1 MSAVVDDLR
10 RAAAARSQDSLQ
22 DPAGSGPVP
31 GVGAPLVVYFSSV
44 SANTHRFV
52 ERLACRRVRLPLR
65 TGEDPPVMDEPYV
78 LAVPTYGRPNGAG
91 SVPPQVVK
99 FLNLEAN
106 RRQLIGVLGAGN
118 TNFGE
123 TYCLAADKIAA
134 KCGVP
139 VLYRFELMG
148 TDQDVDTVNEGLMK
162 LWQ

>member
-10 RAAAARSQDSLQ
+10 RAAAARTRDRS
-22 DPAGSGPVP
+22 GSASGTVP
-31 GVGAPLVVYFSSV
+31 GAGDPLVVYFSSV
-44 SANTHRFV
+44 SGNTHKFV
-52 ERLACRRVRLPLR
+52 AKLRCRAVRLPLR
-65 TGEDPPVMDEPYV
+65 TGEDVPVIEEPYV
-78 LAVPTYGRPNGAG
+78 LAVPTYGRPDGAG

-99 FLNLEAN
+99 FLNLERN
-106 RRQLIGVLGAGN
+106 RRGLRGVLGAGN

-123 TYCLAADKIAA
+123 TFCLAADKIAV

-148 TDQDVDTVNEGLMK
+148 TDEDVATVNEGLMK